1 MGITRAL
8 VSVAGGLLL
17 LFNMNKFLAV
27 LCLAAAVAAE
37 ADPYI
42 LGYGGYGGYG
52 MGYSGLQGLGY
63 AGIGGY
69 GGYGY
74 ASLVHHGYNHVANT
88 QVSPSASLSIAGA
101 APAAVPGVV
110 GARTYAGAGRYVANS
125 AGTVHVA
132 KREADPYY
140 AGYNG
145 IGYAGYGGYATP
157 VVQAV
162 NPVHNVAAVKAVSPV
177 HNVAA
182 VHNVAPIHNI
192 ATFHA
197 ATPVHNVAAVHNVA
211 PIHNVAAVHAA
222 TPVHTVAG
230 INAVAPVNHIAGV
243 HHGYNNANTQVSP
256 SASLSIAGAAP
267 AAVPGVVGARTSAG
281 TVHVAKREAD
291 PYYAGYAGLG
301 YTGYGGYGGYGHG
314 YGVVSHPVHHNVAN
328 TQVSPSASLSITGA
342 A

>member
-8 VSVAGGLLL
+8 TSVAGGLLL

-52 MGYSGLQGLGY
+52 LGYSGLQGLGY

-74 ASLVHHGYNHVANT
+74 ASPVHHGYNHVANT

-140 AGYNG
+140 AGYAG
-145 IGYAGYGGYATP
+145 LGYTGYGGYGGYGLGYG
-157 VVQAV
+157 VVSL
-162 NPVHNVAAVKAVSPV
+162 PVH
-177 HNVAA
+177 HNV
-182 VHNVAPIHNI
+182 
-192 ATFHA
+192 
-197 ATPVHNVAAVHNVA
+197 
-211 PIHNVAAVHAA
+211 
-222 TPVHTVAG
+222 
-230 INAVAPVNHIAGV
+230 
-243 HHGYNNANTQVSP
+243 ANTQVSP

-267 AAVPGVVGARTSAG
+267 AAVPGVVGART
-281 TVHVAKREAD
+281 
-291 PYYAGYAGLG
+291 YAGAG
-301 YTGYGGYGGYGHG
+301 
-314 YGVVSHPVHHNVAN
+314 
-328 TQVSPSASLSITGA
+328 
-342 A
+342 

>member
-74 ASLVHHGYNHVANT
+74 ASPVHHGYNHVANT

-125 AGTVHVA
+125 AGTIHVA
-132 KREADPYY
+132 KREAD
-140 AGYNG
+140 
-145 IGYAGYGGYATP
+145 
-157 VVQAV
+157 
-162 NPVHNVAAVKAVSPV
+162 S
-177 HNVAA
+177 
-182 VHNVAPIHNI
+182 
-192 ATFHA
+192 
-197 ATPVHNVAAVHNVA
+197 
-211 PIHNVAAVHAA
+211 
-222 TPVHTVAG
+222 
-230 INAVAPVNHIAGV
+230 
-243 HHGYNNANTQVSP
+243 
-256 SASLSIAGAAP
+256 
-267 AAVPGVVGARTSAG
+267 
-281 TVHVAKREAD
+281 
-291 PYYAGYAGLG
+291 YYAGYAGLG
-301 YTGYGGYGGYGHG
+301 YAGYGGYGSP
-314 YGVVSHPVHHNVAN
+314 VVQAATPVHSVATVQSVNPVHSIAAVHSMTPVHNVHPVH
-328 TQVSPSASLSITGA
+328 SMA
-342 A
+342 AVHHIAAVQAAVPV

>member
-8 VSVAGGLLL
+8 TAVAGGLLL

-27 LCLAAAVAAE
+27 LCLAAAVAAG

-42 LGYGGYGGYG
+42 LGYGGHGGYG
-52 MGYSGLQGLGY
+52 LGYSGLHGLGY
-63 AGIGGY
+63 AGYGGY

-74 ASLVHHGYNHVANT
+74 ASPVHHGYNHAANT

-140 AGYNG
+140 AGYNDFEYAG
-145 IGYAGYGGYATP
+145 LGYAGYGGYVSS
-157 VVQAV
+157 VVQAASPV
-162 NPVHNVAAVKAVSPV
+162 YGVATVQSANPVHSI
-177 HNVAA
+177 AA
-182 VHNVAPIHNI
+182 VHSM
-192 ATFHA
+192 
-197 ATPVHNVAAVHNVA
+197 TPVHNVPAVHTGF
-211 PIHNVAAVHAA
+211 PM
-222 TPVHTVAG
+222 HTVAG
-230 INAVAPVNHIAGV
+230 VNTMAPFNHVVGVPV

-267 AAVPGVVGARTSAG
+267 AAVPGVVGART
-281 TVHVAKREAD
+281 
-291 PYYAGYAGLG
+291 YAG
-301 YTGYGGYGGYGHG
+301 
-314 YGVVSHPVHHNVAN
+314 
-328 TQVSPSASLSITGA
+328 
-342 A
+342 

>member
-8 VSVAGGLLL
+8 VSVACGLLL

-63 AGIGGY
+63 AGVNGLGYAGIGGY
-69 GGYGY
+69 SGYGY
-74 ASLVHHGYNHVANT
+74 ASPVHHGYNHVANT

-145 IGYAGYGGYATP
+145 LGYAGQVYAGYGGYGLGYAGYGGYGGYGTAP
-157 VVQAV
+157 V
-162 NPVHNVAAVKAVSPV
+162 
-177 HNVAA
+177 
-182 VHNVAPIHNI
+182 
-192 ATFHA
+192 
-197 ATPVHNVAAVHNVA
+197 
-211 PIHNVAAVHAA
+211 VHAA
-222 TPVHTVAG
+222 APIGYGAIGHNAG
-230 INAVAPVNHIAGV
+230 VYGYASPV
-243 HHGYNNANTQVSP
+243 HHGYNHAANTQVSP

-267 AAVPGVVGARTSAG
+267 AAVPGVVGARTYAGAGRYVANSAG
-281 TVHVAKREAD
+281 TVHVA
-291 PYYAGYAGLG
+291 
-301 YTGYGGYGGYGHG
+301 
-314 YGVVSHPVHHNVAN
+314 
-328 TQVSPSASLSITGA
+328 
-342 A
+342 

>member
-1 MGITRAL
+1 MGI
-8 VSVAGGLLL
+8 
-17 LFNMNKFLAV
+17 
-27 LCLAAAVAAE
+27 
-37 ADPYI
+37 
-42 LGYGGYGGYG
+42 GYGAIGHN
-52 MGYSGLQGLGY
+52 
-63 AGIGGY
+63 AGV
-69 GGYGY
+69 YGY
-74 ASLVHHGYNHVANT
+74 ASPVHHGYNHAANT

-162 NPVHNVAAVKAVSPV
+162 NPVHSVAAVQSVTPVHNVAAVQAVTPV

-182 VHNVAPIHNI
+182 VHNVAPNQNI
-192 ATFHA
+192 ETFHA

-211 PIHNVAAVHAA
+211 PVHHVAAVQSATPVHHVAAVQTA

-243 HHGYNNANTQVSP
+243 HHGYNKANTQVSP

-267 AAVPGVVGARTSAG
+267 AAVPGVVGART
-281 TVHVAKREAD
+281 
-291 PYYAGYAGLG
+291 YAGAG
-301 YTGYGGYGGYGHG
+301 
-314 YGVVSHPVHHNVAN
+314 
-328 TQVSPSASLSITGA
+328 
-342 A
+342 

>member
-63 AGIGGY
+63 AGYGGY

-74 ASLVHHGYNHVANT
+74 ASPVHHGYNHVANT

-110 GARTYAGAGRYVANS
+110 GARTYSGAGRYVAYS

-145 IGYAGYGGYATP
+145 FEYAGLGYAGYGGYVSP
-157 VVQAV
+157 VVQAASPV
-162 NPVHNVAAVKAVSPV
+162 YGVATVQSANPVHSIAAVHSMTPVHNVPAVHS
-177 HNVAA
+177 VAA
-182 VHNVAPIHNI
+182 VHNI
-192 ATFHA
+192 AAVQAA
-197 ATPVHNVAAVHNVA
+197 AT
-211 PIHNVAAVHAA
+211 
-222 TPVHTVAG
+222 
-230 INAVAPVNHIAGV
+230 
-243 HHGYNNANTQVSP
+243 
-256 SASLSIAGAAP
+256 
-267 AAVPGVVGARTSAG
+267 
-281 TVHVAKREAD
+281 
-291 PYYAGYAGLG
+291 
-301 YTGYGGYGGYGHG
+301 
-314 YGVVSHPVHHNVAN
+314 
-328 TQVSPSASLSITGA
+328 
-342 A
+342 

>member
-1 MGITRAL
+1 MGTRAL
-8 VSVAGGLLL
+8 VTVACGLLL
-17 LFNMNKFLAV
+17 LFNMNKFLAA

-52 MGYSGLQGLGY
+52 LGYSGLQGLGY

-74 ASLVHHGYNHVANT
+74 ATPVHHGYNHVANT

-145 IGYAGYGGYATP
+145 LGYAGQGYAGYGGYGLGYAGYGGYATP
-157 VVQAV
+157 VV
-162 NPVHNVAAVKAVSPV
+162 
-177 HNVAA
+177 
-182 VHNVAPIHNI
+182 
-192 ATFHA
+192 HA
-197 ATPVHNVAAVHNVA
+197 ATPVNHVAAVQS
-211 PIHNVAAVHAA
+211 VAAVDA
-222 TPVHTVAG
+222 
-230 INAVAPVNHIAGV
+230 
-243 HHGYNNANTQVSP
+243 
-256 SASLSIAGAAP
+256 
-267 AAVPGVVGARTSAG
+267 
-281 TVHVAKREAD
+281 
-291 PYYAGYAGLG
+291 
-301 YTGYGGYGGYGHG
+301 GYGGYGLGYAGYGG
-314 YGVVSHPVHHNVAN
+314 YATPAVHYGIPIHSVAGREC
-328 TQVSPSASLSITGA
+328 PLCG
-342 A
+342 

>member
-8 VSVAGGLLL
+8 VTVAGGLLL

-74 ASLVHHGYNHVANT
+74 AYPVHHGYNHVANT

-140 AGYNG
+140 AGYAG
-145 IGYAGYGGYATP
+145 LGYAGYGGYANGYG
-157 VVQAV
+157 VVSH
-162 NPVHNVAAVKAVSPV
+162 PVH
-177 HNVAA
+177 HNV
-182 VHNVAPIHNI
+182 
-192 ATFHA
+192 
-197 ATPVHNVAAVHNVA
+197 
-211 PIHNVAAVHAA
+211 
-222 TPVHTVAG
+222 
-230 INAVAPVNHIAGV
+230 
-243 HHGYNNANTQVSP
+243 ANTQVSP

-267 AAVPGVVGARTSAG
+267 AAVPGVVGARTYAGAGRYVANSAG
-281 TVHVAKREAD
+281 TVHVA
-291 PYYAGYAGLG
+291 
-301 YTGYGGYGGYGHG
+301 
-314 YGVVSHPVHHNVAN
+314 
-328 TQVSPSASLSITGA
+328 
-342 A
+342 

>member
-1 MGITRAL
+1 MGI
-8 VSVAGGLLL
+8 
-17 LFNMNKFLAV
+17 
-27 LCLAAAVAAE
+27 
-37 ADPYI
+37 
-42 LGYGGYGGYG
+42 GYGAIGHN
-52 MGYSGLQGLGY
+52 
-63 AGIGGY
+63 AGV
-69 GGYGY
+69 YGY
-74 ASLVHHGYNHVANT
+74 ASPVHHGYNHAANT

-162 NPVHNVAAVKAVSPV
+162 NPVHSVAAVKAVSPV

-197 ATPVHNVAAVHNVA
+197 ATPVHHVAAVQNVAAVHAAA

-243 HHGYNNANTQVSP
+243 HHGYNNANNQVSP
-256 SASLSIAGAAP
+256 SASLSIAITGAAP
-267 AAVPGVVGARTSAG
+267 AAVPGVVGARTYAGAGRYVANSAG
-281 TVHVAKREAD
+281 T
-291 PYYAGYAGLG
+291 
-301 YTGYGGYGGYGHG
+301 
-314 YGVVSHPVHHNVAN
+314 
-328 TQVSPSASLSITGA
+328 
-342 A
+342 

>member
-1 MGITRAL
+1 MGTRAL
-8 VSVAGGLLL
+8 VTVACGLLL
-17 LFNMNKFLAV
+17 LFNMNKFLAA

-52 MGYSGLQGLGY
+52 MGYAGLHGLGY
-63 AGIGGY
+63 AGYGGY

-74 ASLVHHGYNHVANT
+74 ASPVHHGYNHAANA

-162 NPVHNVAAVKAVSPV
+162 NPVHSVAAVKAVNPVHNVDAVQAVTPVHNVAAVKAVSPV

-182 VHNVAPIHNI
+182 VHNVAPVHHI
-192 ATFHA
+192 AA
-197 ATPVHNVAAVHNVA
+197 VQSATPVHHVTPVHAAA
-211 PIHNVAAVHAA
+211 PIHNVAGVHAA

-230 INAVAPVNHIAGV
+230 INAVAPVNHVAGV
-243 HHGYNNANTQVSP
+243 PIHHVYNNANTQVSP

-267 AAVPGVVGARTSAG
+267 AAVPGVVGARTYAGAGRYVANSAG
-281 TVHVAKREAD
+281 TVHVA
-291 PYYAGYAGLG
+291 
-301 YTGYGGYGGYGHG
+301 
-314 YGVVSHPVHHNVAN
+314 
-328 TQVSPSASLSITGA
+328 
-342 A
+342 

>member
-1 MGITRAL
+1 MGTRAL

-63 AGIGGY
+63 AGVNGLGYAGIGGY

-74 ASLVHHGYNHVANT
+74 ASPVHHGYNHVANT

-140 AGYNG
+140 AGY
-145 IGYAGYGGYATP
+145 
-157 VVQAV
+157 
-162 NPVHNVAAVKAVSPV
+162 
-177 HNVAA
+177 
-182 VHNVAPIHNI
+182 
-192 ATFHA
+192 
-197 ATPVHNVAAVHNVA
+197 
-211 PIHNVAAVHAA
+211 
-222 TPVHTVAG
+222 
-230 INAVAPVNHIAGV
+230 
-243 HHGYNNANTQVSP
+243 
-256 SASLSIAGAAP
+256 
-267 AAVPGVVGARTSAG
+267 
-281 TVHVAKREAD
+281 
-291 PYYAGYAGLG
+291 AGLG
-301 YTGYGGYGGYGHG
+301 YTGYGGYGGYGLGYGSHIGYAGYGGYGHG
-314 YGVVSHPVHHNVAN
+314 YGVVNLPVHRWS
-328 TQVSPSASLSITGA
+328 SPCCCAWSSGSQNLCWSWSLCC
-342 A
+342 

>member
-8 VSVAGGLLL
+8 VTVAGGLLL

-63 AGIGGY
+63 GGVNGLGYAGIGGY
-69 GGYGY
+69 GGFGY
-74 ASLVHHGYNHVANT
+74 ASPVHHGYNHVANT

-145 IGYAGYGGYATP
+145 LGYAGYGGYGSAP
-157 VVQAV
+157 V
-162 NPVHNVAAVKAVSPV
+162 
-177 HNVAA
+177 
-182 VHNVAPIHNI
+182 
-192 ATFHA
+192 
-197 ATPVHNVAAVHNVA
+197 
-211 PIHNVAAVHAA
+211 VHAA
-222 TPVHTVAG
+222 
-230 INAVAPVNHIAGV
+230 APIGYGTIGHNAGV
-243 HHGYNNANTQVSP
+243 Y
-256 SASLSIAGAAP
+256 
-267 AAVPGVVGARTSAG
+267 
-281 TVHVAKREAD
+281 
-291 PYYAGYAGLG
+291 GYA
-301 YTGYGGYGGYGHG
+301 
-314 YGVVSHPVHHNVAN
+314 
-328 TQVSPSASLSITGA
+328 SPL
-342 A
+342 